1 MRKHLLMRETK
12 RKKLFQL
19 IPVIPKRRRMSEKR
33 RMQKRLKQILKTATA
48 VTVIIRKQRRLRLM
62 M

>member
-1 MRKHLLMRETK
+1 MRKHLLMRKMK
-12 RKKLFQL
+12 RKKLFRL
-19 IPVIPKRRRMSEKR
+19 IPVIPKRRRMPEKR
-33 RMQKRLKQILKTATA
+33 RMQKRLKQILKTAIA